1 MNAWWDK
8 LGFNGKAP
16 LSDTDMQSYLDAFPH
31 YTLTWYNQP
40 SDTAHPYSA
49 ALITVRD
56 GKRVINLNLSQA
68 PDYNSYTPYYP
79 APFSDNLA
87 YGTTDLGYA
96 LMIPQVTYNGKT
108 YIPVT
113 YYRNLNVQE
122 TNGQVVVTFDTAK
135 FRQAAKNAL
144 YTTANSDGYSVSYA
158 NGPATNYAAM
168 GFDSCAPSQFDTV
181 NGATNPL
188 STTPIGQL
196 HSNFACTTNPFA
208 LSGGAS
214 RTLTWTLKY
223 ADPA

>member
-1 MNAWWDK
+1 M
-8 LGFNGKAP
+8 G
-16 LSDTDMQSYLDAFPH
+16 
-31 YTLTWYNQP
+31 TWYNQP
-40 SDTAHPYSA
+40 SDNVHPYSA

-113 YYRNLNVQE
+113 YYKNLNVQE

-144 YTTANSDGYSVSYA
+144 YTTDLDLQVHSVMTFA
-158 NGPATNYAAM
+158 KGLITRT
-168 GFDSCAPSQFDTV
+168 DT
-181 NGATNPL
+181 L
-188 STTPIGQL
+188 SSGTLT
-196 HSNFACTTNPFA
+196 
-208 LSGGAS
+208 GGAS